1 MHSTVIGEA
10 VPPSLQASG
19 TASDDSR
26 YSDDAASRLQEHTVV
41 IKYGGAAMEQPH
53 LRELFARDI
62 ASLRAA
68 GTRPVIVHGG
78 GPQISRLMKRSG
90 KTPRFVAGMR
100 VTDDET
106 MALVESALRQVNEEI
121 VRLIEHQRVPVA
133 GFGGWEKSLIGAR
146 RRLHVLPTGE
156 AVDLGRVGDV
166 ASVNVKPIRA
176 LQEQAIVPVLAP
188 VGIGADALTYNINAD
203 LVAGEVAAVLGAS
216 LVIFLTDV
224 PGILAPDGCRYRRL
238 SRWGADSLVHERG
251 IDGGMLPKVEAA
263 VRALKGGAWQ
273 AHIIDGRIPHALIRS
288 LRTRHG
294 LGTEIIL

>member
-1 MHSTVIGEA
+1 MHSTVIREV
-10 VPPSLQASG
+10 VPPGSEPSEMARE
-19 TASDDSR
+19 DSC
-26 YSDDAASRLQEHTVV
+26 YSDYSMGRLHGHTVV
-41 IKYGGAAMEQPH
+41 IKYGGAAMEEPH
-53 LRELFARDI
+53 LRDLFARDI

-106 MALVESALRQVNEEI
+106 MVLVESALRQINEEI

-133 GFGGWEKSLIGAR
+133 GFGGWEKSLIGAS

-156 AVDLGRVGDV
+156 SLDLGRVGDV
-166 ASVNVKPIRA
+166 ASVNARPIRE
-176 LQEQAIVPVLAP
+176 LQERAIVPVLAP
-188 VGIGADALTYNINAD
+188 VGIGGDALTYNINAD

-216 LVIFLTDV
+216 LVVFLTDV
-224 PGILAPDGCRYRRL
+224 PGIVAPDGCRYRRL
-238 SRWGADSLVHERG
+238 SRWGADSLVHDG
-251 IDGGMLPKVEAA
+251 AIDGDMLPKVEAA
-263 VRALKGGAWQ
+263 VRALKGGAGQ
-273 AHIIDGRIPHALIRS
+273 AHIIDGRIPHAVIRS

-294 LGTEIIL
+294 LGTEIVL